1 MVRLYFQQRFR
12 STSASPDE
20 SEFIIAMQ
28 RRWED
33 ARAEGRADA
42 LLTLLRVR
50 GIAVP
55 DHARDQILAQKDLE
69 QMTRWL
75 EKAMVASTIAEV
87 IDDAK

>member
-1 MVRLYFQQRFR
+1 
-12 STSASPDE
+12 
-20 SEFIIAMQ
+20 MQ
-28 RRWED
+28 RSWED

-55 DHARDQILAQKDLE
+55 DDARDQILAQKDLE

>member
-1 MVRLYFQQRFR
+1 
-12 STSASPDE
+12 
-20 SEFIIAMQ
+20 MQ
-28 RRWED
+28 RSWED

-55 DHARDQILAQKDLE
+55 DDARDQILAQKDLE

-75 EKAMVASTIAEV
+75 EKAMTASTIAEV